1 MSVQNSATTK
11 MIQNVINGTTPPQQ
25 TVKATQDGDGNII
38 SSTYAKQSGTYP
50 NITAGNATH
59 AASADTATN
68 ATNATHATTADSAT
82 TAANATNATKATQDG
97 NGNNIVDTYAT
108 KTELSNPNLL
118 INPDFKINQRGKT
131 TYTGNTYTVDRWV
144 NESGSQASVNVVST
158 GLRLN
163 STTSTPLYLYQY
175 IEQDLEL
182 STNYVLTLSGALTE
196 SGTRAKYS
204 AGFTTPSTKP
214 TSNTVMLSQT
224 ISPAH
229 VTISVGYNTTKGYY
243 VRINVLNDAA
253 NTLYLDWVKLEK
265 GSVSTMFVPPDT
277 ASELLKCQRYYQV
290 IKRSWFPCSGAGTG
304 NQFSVSIGLIPQMRT
319 APTLESAS
327 TGGWIRFGGST
338 KNVTTSGFTLSDNS
352 ADKCRLVGSVSP
364 AITGFG
370 SDIGFISSFDIE
382 LDAEI

>member
-182 STNYVLTLSGALTE
+182 STNYVLTLSGGLTA

-214 TSNTVMLSQT
+214 TSNTVIYSQT

-229 VTISVGYNTTKGYY
+229 VVISVGYNATKGYH

-277 ASELLKCQRYYQV
+277 ASELLKCQRYYQKLRLQGCATSASNATTIYPAV
-290 IKRSWFPCSGAGTG
+290 LLMASLRIRPTLTVQTYPDVRGNSTSVKSTALVVNTLYDNILQLTVTASGLSG
-304 NQFSVSIGLIPQMRT
+304 NQVYILANG
-319 APTLESAS
+319 
-327 TGGWIRFGGST
+327 
-338 KNVTTSGFTLSDNS
+338 
-352 ADKCRLVGSVSP
+352 
-364 AITGFG
+364 AITA
-370 SDIGFISSFDIE
+370 
-382 LDAEI
+382 DAEI